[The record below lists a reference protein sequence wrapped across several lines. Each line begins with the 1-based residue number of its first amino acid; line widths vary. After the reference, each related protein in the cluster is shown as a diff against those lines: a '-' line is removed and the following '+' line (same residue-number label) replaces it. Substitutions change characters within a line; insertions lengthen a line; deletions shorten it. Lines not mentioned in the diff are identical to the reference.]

1 MLVRSKLRFQIRHE
15 DFRHKIEERDED
27 INSILVWYKEVDA
40 YFLNYLSTEIKLVNS
55 RSDR

>member
-55 RSDR
+55 RY